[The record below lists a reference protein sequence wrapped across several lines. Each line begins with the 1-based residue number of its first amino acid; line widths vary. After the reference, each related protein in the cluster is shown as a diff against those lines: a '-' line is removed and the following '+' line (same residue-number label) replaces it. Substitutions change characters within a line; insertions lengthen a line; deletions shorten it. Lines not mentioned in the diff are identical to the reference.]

1 MSQSLTLWCNKNF
14 APYFVR
20 QTGSYLGSQTLI
32 YPMIVSCTLIYLHI
46 WYFIK
51 KNICTHIHMYIF
63 DITIKNI
70 YLRIDI
76 YILDISC
83 PWKTKK
89 GYLCCNIPSLC
100 QIHPIVNIPL
110 YVANTFEVIIWLILE
125 NNILFGKT
133 FFELFSLKVWA
144 QTSIMV
150 KVRLKKCGGWG
161 WGIFW
166 GGICLNPNNKKILD
180 PLKKTKSPLLVYL
193 HKRPSRSLLVWGS
206 APDLVPQAVYT
217 RGEEALGGGRLG
229 VTFTGWIR
237 HLSTNGNTKLL
248 NPLSPLY
255 YG

>member
-1 MSQSLTLWCNKNF
+1 MALQICSSSSILNVWSTSLFGLHPKLEDKIYIYIHTIVFFMSKTPLFRMWHWKYILLMILQNKIKTRSMSQSLTLWCNKNF

-110 YVANTFEVIIWLILE
+110 YVANT
-125 NNILFGKT
+125 
-133 FFELFSLKVWA
+133 LK
-144 QTSIMV
+144 
-150 KVRLKKCGGWG
+150 
-161 WGIFW
+161 
-166 GGICLNPNNKKILD
+166 
-180 PLKKTKSPLLVYL
+180 
-193 HKRPSRSLLVWGS
+193 
-206 APDLVPQAVYT
+206 
-217 RGEEALGGGRLG
+217 
-229 VTFTGWIR
+229 
-237 HLSTNGNTKLL
+237 
-248 NPLSPLY
+248 
-255 YG
+255 